1 MKSIHRNI
9 AVGTFFCLILPHCLL
24 ALSLDRITSRQQQQD
39 DEEVVRVNSDV
50 VVLNVTVTDA
60 SGKFVSGLTKKDFR
74 IFEDSAEQR
83 ISSFGAEE
91 TPFAA
96 AILLDFSG
104 SMEQRVTLA
113 RSAAIRFLDGLRI
126 GDVAAVYRFDAKVT
140 KLQDFGPEKDLAPI
154 IFEQRAKGTTVL
166 NDAVLSASREL
177 AKREENRRAIIILSD
192 GMDTSS
198 SASENK
204 ALAGATAAD
213 VTIFGVDLSDPT
225 AGNVQARLA
234 GTAALKNYAAKSGG
248 RYVSTPGGKALRDT
262 FGAIVEELSNQ
273 YTITY
278 HSSNH
283 KKDGKWRKI
292 DVQLDRQG
300 LALRT
305 RKGYFSAKA

>member
-1 MKSIHRNI
+1 MKTIYQSI
-9 AVGTFFCLILPHCLL
+9 AAGALFCLLFSHFLPT
-24 ALSLDRITSRQQQQD
+24 LSLDTIPARQQQD

-113 RSAAIRFLDGLRI
+113 RSAAIRFLDGLRA

-154 IFEQRAKGTTVL
+154 VFEQRANGTTVL

-198 SASENK
+198 STSANK
-204 ALAGATAAD
+204 ALAGAVAAD
-213 VTIFGVDLSDPT
+213 VTIFGVDLSDPA

-234 GTAALKNYAAKSGG
+234 GTAALKDYAAKSGG

>member
-1 MKSIHRNI
+1 MPELRMKPIHRNI
-9 AVGTFFCLILPHCLL
+9 VVGTLFCLLFSISFPS
-24 ALSLDRITSRQQQQD
+24 LSLDGITTRQHQD

-50 VVLNVTVTDA
+50 VVLNITVTDA
-60 SGKFVSGLTKKDFR
+60 SGKFVTGLTAKDFR

-113 RSAAIRFLDGLRI
+113 RSAAIRFLDGMRA
-126 GDVAAVYRFDAKVT
+126 GDVAAVYRFDSKVT
-140 KLQDFGPEKDLAPI
+140 KLQDFGPDKDLAPI
-154 IFEQRAKGTTVL
+154 VFEQRAKGTTVL

-192 GMDTSS
+192 GMDTNS
-198 SASENK
+198 SASANK
-204 ALAGATAAD
+204 ALAGAAAAD
-213 VTIFGVDLSDPT
+213 VTIFGVDLSDPA
-225 AGNVQARLA
+225 AGNIQDRMA

-248 RYVSTPGGKALRDT
+248 RYVSTPGGRALRDT
-262 FGAIVEELSNQ
+262 FGAIVDELSNQ

-278 HSSNH
+278 HTSNH

-292 DVQLDRQG
+292 DVQLDTARLIDQE
-300 LALRT
+300 AR
-305 RKGYFSAKA
+305 